1 MLGLLVSKRKYH
13 LASDDYYRVLL
24 SDLQPYHMPLI
35 FSNKGFYEAV
45 KSNNRFNEVNKS
57 LVSEDLRKFEVRH
70 ATVPF
75 FYYIS
80 KNSNS
85 LRELSLIHPYQQL
98 NFVDFYK
105 NYYSLILYYCS
116 KSKFSLRYPSKK
128 NSTVYTLRRGK
139 VYEKLI
145 KQFKS
150 DHPDLASEDKEFKY
164 ASTFFAYKKYDFNY
178 KFYESNEF
186 IKLERRYSN
195 LKMIDVSRCFDSLYT
210 HSISWAIRGK
220 DYIKVN
226 KGGSNQSFDEY
237 FDKLMQNANHQ
248 ETNGILIGSEVA
260 RIFAEIILQDIDQK
274 VLDSLNSKGIFNNS
288 DYTIRRYV
296 DDFCIFA
303 KSKEIADKVTD
314 VVADELNSYKL
325 YINTNK
331 TKYFSRPFI
340 TNRSRNITELRRLV
354 KNKMGDTLE
363 KVNIYNK
370 DNSLKDYYYFPNK
383 TLMYN
388 PTRSST
394 YFIKDLKSY
403 WHVEGE
409 YETGFSNYLLRALNE
424 QLLMFVNKFNI
435 IHTEPEEISLDTI
448 INYLIFIFDLALYA
462 FSLEPKV
469 NLSFTFSRLV
479 LVMTRL
485 SKVELKDYHE
495 KLAHRIHTGLTDLLE
510 NELSR
515 DCTCMVERLNILLL
529 LNDIGEYYLPNEQD
543 LKKYLFNESYENLNY
558 FSLITGLFIVKRKSK
573 YKNILNFIIE
583 NIKFRLESLPNP
595 KKSSEAMH
603 LYMDSMSCP
612 YIDKH
617 DKESITNIVIHSVS
631 QNRRTQTIKDHV
643 EFFSKYYWFVDWQE
657 VDILNKLF
665 RKQLRR
671 AY

>member
-1 MLGLLVSKRKYH
+1 MLGFLVSKRKYH

-57 LVSEDLRKFEVRH
+57 LDSEDLRKFEVRH

-210 HSISWAIRGK
+210 HSISWAIRSK

-226 KGGSNQSFDEY
+226 KGGSNQSFDED

-274 VLDSLNSKGIFNNS
+274 VLDSLNS
-288 DYTIRRYV
+288 
-296 DDFCIFA
+296 
-303 KSKEIADKVTD
+303 
-314 VVADELNSYKL
+314 
-325 YINTNK
+325 
-331 TKYFSRPFI
+331 
-340 TNRSRNITELRRLV
+340 
-354 KNKMGDTLE
+354 
-363 KVNIYNK
+363 
-370 DNSLKDYYYFPNK
+370 
-383 TLMYN
+383 
-388 PTRSST
+388 
-394 YFIKDLKSY
+394 
-403 WHVEGE
+403 
-409 YETGFSNYLLRALNE
+409 
-424 QLLMFVNKFNI
+424 
-435 IHTEPEEISLDTI
+435 
-448 INYLIFIFDLALYA
+448 
-462 FSLEPKV
+462 
-469 NLSFTFSRLV
+469 
-479 LVMTRL
+479 
-485 SKVELKDYHE
+485 
-495 KLAHRIHTGLTDLLE
+495 
-510 NELSR
+510 
-515 DCTCMVERLNILLL
+515 
-529 LNDIGEYYLPNEQD
+529 
-543 LKKYLFNESYENLNY
+543 
-558 FSLITGLFIVKRKSK
+558 
-573 YKNILNFIIE
+573 
-583 NIKFRLESLPNP
+583 
-595 KKSSEAMH
+595 
-603 LYMDSMSCP
+603 
-612 YIDKH
+612 
-617 DKESITNIVIHSVS
+617 
-631 QNRRTQTIKDHV
+631 
-643 EFFSKYYWFVDWQE
+643 
-657 VDILNKLF
+657 
-665 RKQLRR
+665 
-671 AY
+671 